1 MIQDSI
7 NQMLGVLGVA
17 GAYAGK
23 MRTDNATRAIASKE
37 EMTKEEISSND
48 FTPKAKQKQASAF
61 SHADTMQTDYGVK
74 SVLGRDSFK
83 NKLTRAFTP
92 TAIKNAA
99 MDSAVRM
106 NKLAYNESKALEAN
120 KTAGQQI
127 GAMANQA
134 DNYKKFVEMI
144 AGGYSRHG
152 KGQQLYNYTE
162 QAKKLLEEGG
172 NK

>member
-37 EMTKEEISSND
+37 EMTKNEISSDN
-48 FTPKAKQKQASAF
+48 FNAKEKQASAF
-61 SHADTMQTDYGVK
+61 SHADTMQSDYGVNT
-74 SVLGRDSFK
+74 VPGRDSFK

-106 NKLAYNESKALEAN
+106 NNLAYDESKALEAN